1 MISSIIYETVDFVY
15 TIGRITL
22 SVINGTYSLF
32 SSKKNESPEN
42 LRIRLLEERIF
53 HLEKHV

>member
-22 SVINGTYSLF
+22 SVIKKTYSLF